1 MWTTSATTGIIM
13 RCDNENALR
22 NYLDAILVSLCVLVR
37 VTGWSDEM
45 PKIMIRWLV

>member
-1 MWTTSATTGIIM
+1 MWSTSATTGIIM

-22 NYLDAILVSLCVLVR
+22 NYLDAIIGFCVLVR

-45 PKIMIRWLV
+45 PKVMIRWVV